1 MPEPTS
7 EQLLVLTDT
16 SKIRIVTAV
25 PGSGKTWL
33 IAETMRKE
41 LSAWSSKHQG
51 IAALSFT
58 NVAGQEIRKAL
69 GAEPGHP
76 HFVGTIDA
84 FVYRYIVRPF
94 ISIFDAEI
102 RHPHLVPGELVGFLS
117 NTQYWYDNDLEVQ
130 LGTAAQRANPFHIN
144 FVDEQ
149 DNQPIFS
156 IRLVPGG
163 LPTRLTGPTAQF
175 VLRKKF
181 DIWRKSG
188 RLSHSDAAFL
198 GAQILTVS
206 EKSQWV
212 CDLIA
217 RRFPII
223 IVDELQDTG
232 WFLGQILLRLFSHSD
247 CRAIGV
253 GDPDQAIYEFNGAR
267 PELFEQFGQLPQ
279 AVQFPME
286 ISRRCAKSVCRV
298 AEHLGVVARSITPYD
313 SRIGRAVLLVHEGCE
328 AKIGEL
334 ARKLLIA
341 GPRNS
346 LRIVT
351 RTNATVQRLN
361 GETNAT
367 VPPLRSRPLNRLH
380 EAVNF
385 LRVGQMKKAYSAA
398 EAALAR
404 PLFSTE
410 APIKLDLDKLN
421 IDPFEW
427 RKAVVKFLLRAHEDR
442 LDEDVYDWG
451 CRMREEIKSLLEVS
465 GWWERAPSTKK
476 LPLSPQTSSRG
487 IPRASFLVTRKEE
500 LVPTAIPV
508 QTVHAVK
515 GETHDTTIL
524 YVPRPKSEK
533 TCPSRVWWSSMP
545 EGREERRIAFVA
557 ATRPA
562 ETFILCVH
570 TSTFQRLSAEHHEFV
585 EAFEVMQLA
594 DFLRG
599 QYPTSSN

>member
-1 MPEPTS
+1 MPEPSS

-16 SKIRIVTAV
+16 SKIRIVRAV

-94 ISIFDAEI
+94 ISIFDTEI
-102 RHPHLVPGELVGFLS
+102 RRPHLVPAELLGFLS
-117 NTQYWYDNDLEVQ
+117 NTQHWYDTDMQMQV
-130 LGTAAQRANPFHIN
+130 GTAAQRANPFNIN
-144 FVDEQ
+144 FVEEQ
-149 DNQPIFS
+149 NNQPIFS

-163 LPTRLTGPTAQF
+163 LPTRLTGTTAQL
-175 VLRKKF
+175 VLSKKF

-198 GAQILTVS
+198 GAQIVTAG
-206 EKSQWV
+206 EKSQFV

-217 RRFPII
+217 RRFPIL

-232 WFLGQILLRLFSHSD
+232 WFLGQILMRLFSHSA
-247 CRAIGV
+247 CKAIGV

-267 PELFEQFGQLPQ
+267 PELFEQFCQLPH

-286 ISRRCAKSVCRV
+286 TSRRCPKSVCRV
-298 AEHLGVVARSITPYD
+298 AEHLGAVVRSISSQD
-313 SRIGRAVLLVHEGCE
+313 SRMGRAVLLVHEGYD
-328 AKIGEL
+328 AQIGEL
-334 ARKLLIA
+334 AKKLLAA
-341 GPRNS
+341 GPINN

-351 RTNATVQRLN
+351 RTNAIVQRLN
-361 GETNAT
+361 GETNST
-367 VPPLRSRPLNRLH
+367 NPPLRSRPLNHLH
-380 EAVNF
+380 KAVNF
-385 LRVGQMKKAYSAA
+385 LRLGQMKKAYSAA

-404 PLFSTE
+404 PIFFTD

-427 RKAVVKFLLRAHEDR
+427 RKAVVSLLLRAHEDR
-442 LDEDVYDWG
+442 LHEDVYDWG
-451 CRMREEIKSLLEVS
+451 CRMREEIKSLFESS
-465 GWWERAPSTKK
+465 GWWKRAPSTKR
-476 LPLSPQTSSRG
+476 LPLSPQASSRG
-487 IPRASFLVTRKEE
+487 IARASFLVTKKEE

-515 GETHDTTIL
+515 GETHHTTIF
-524 YVPRPKSEK
+524 YVPRPKSEAA
-533 TCPSRVWWSSMP
+533 CPSRVWWSNVP

-557 ATRPA
+557 ATRPS

-570 TSTFQRLSAEHHEFV
+570 TSTFQRLSAERSEFV
-585 EAFEVMQLA
+585 DAFEVMQLT
-594 DFLRG
+594 DFLRT
-599 QYPTSSN
+599 QYPASSI